1 MNYQQLVDHSKD
13 RSSVMLEIA
22 EKVELNL
29 RRDGK
34 NVRVE
39 LSGDPDCPLTRLF
52 VDRNFRNR
60 PTTLQVDVFMRTR
73 ILQTG
78 PKLFRPT
85 EAQCLI
91 GRETDLNLTFED
103 YAQPY
108 PFMILELPEN
118 YAESKVIE
126 NPREALEWSGC
137 DKLAPLT
144 NRRKPGVV
152 IVHYDPVVKIIIT
165 CVNWEDMA
173 TNVYYYVFDDMGED
187 MSKFIEEGNNETE
200 REIRRVALNYCL
212 LVDEYG
218 AKRVGYD
225 NESHANRLARRA
237 AKGRSDM
244 NAKLLKALPVVYEI
258 DQSVKLVKTVARA
271 SDLGESSGRCVH
283 PHHRRGHYRM
293 QAHGTGRAQRRR
305 IRVPP
310 VFVNSHLFLGKIGQ
324 TEVTYST

>member
-22 EKVELNL
+22 EKIELKL
-29 RRDGK
+29 TRVGE
-34 NVRVE
+34 NVRVTVT
-39 LSGDPDCPLTRLF
+39 GDPDCPLTRLF
-52 VDRNFRNR
+52 VQRNFVNR
-60 PTTLQVDVFMRTR
+60 PTALQIDVYVRVK

-85 EAQCLI
+85 EAQCLL
-91 GRETDLNLTFED
+91 GRETDLNLAFEG

-108 PFMILELPEN
+108 PFMILELPDN

-126 NPREALEWSGC
+126 NPKELIDYSGTE
-137 DKLAPLT
+137 KLDPLT

-152 IVHYDPVVKIIIT
+152 VVHYDPIVKVLITVVK
-165 CVNWEDMA
+165 WEDMA
-173 TNVYYYVFDDMGED
+173 TNVRYHVFNSMDDNIAD
-187 MSKFIEEGNNETE
+187 FIALGDNEVE

-225 NESHANRLARRA
+225 NESYANRLARRA
-237 AKGRSDM
+237 DKGRSRM
-244 NAKLLKALPVVYEI
+244 NAQLLKALPIVYKI
-258 DQSVKLVKTVARA
+258 DQSVKLLKTVARA
-271 SDLGESSGRCVH
+271 SDLPGEETGRTTS

-293 QAHGTGRAQRRR
+293 QAYGPGRSQRKR
-305 IRVPP
+305 IRIPP
-310 VFVNSHLFLGKIGQ
+310 VFVNSHLFLGSMEKAR
-324 TEVTYST
+324 VTYQ